1 LIVAGQQTDSTQ
13 SAHKEVAAAP
23 KAGVSATD
31 GLHSASLN
39 DMKQLNQ
46 TAPRTADGTP
56 HLSIVDSSGL
66 PQKPAD
72 FESSPW
78 NQPVLEKAGGL
89 AGILGGKTT
98 DTVGGVLEKRAV
110 AGLSDSDRAAYDKEE
125 KALQRSISGLGS
137 HPVETPEHTKVANLV
152 AQQQKNA
159 EQTTLNSMSPA
170 DQQKYLAA
178 KQQYETANAD
188 FDKSGGTK
196 PFPVM
201 PPEVAAFNG
210 AVAKTAGVDTGDA
223 PPPITQTSRT
233 APLSEPIMGTRGNGV
248 DSSGLPQ
255 KPADFESSPWNQP
268 VLEKAPGLAGI
279 LGFQSGDT
287 VGGVLEKRAV
297 AGLSDS
303 DRAAYE
309 KEEKALQRSISGLG
323 SHPVDTPEHTKVAN
337 LVAQQ
342 EKNAEQTTLNS
353 MSPADQQ
360 KYLTAKQQYEA
371 ANADFDKS
379 GGAKPFPEMPPEVA
393 AFNAAVAK
401 TVSVDTGDA
410 PPTATQTARTATLS
424 EPIIATGGGNS
435 LLHFSLPDPFRLY
448 A

>member
-1 LIVAGQQTDSTQ
+1 VAGQNTDSTQ
-13 SAHKEVAAAP
+13 SAHKEVAAVP
-23 KAGVSATD
+23 KAGVSSTD

-46 TAPRTADGTP
+46 SAAKTADGTP
-56 HLSIVDSSGL
+56 NLSIVDSGL
-66 PQKPAD
+66 PTKPSD

-110 AGLSDSDRAAYDKEE
+110 AGLSDTERAAYEKEE
-125 KALQRSISGLGS
+125 TALQRSMSGLGS
-137 HPVETPEHTKVANLV
+137 HPVDTPEHTKVANLV

-178 KQQYETANAD
+178 KKQYEADNAD

-223 PPPITQTSRT
+223 PPPITETSRT
-233 APLSEPIMGTRGNGV
+233 APLGEPIMGTGAKG
-248 DSSGLPQ
+248 DDSGLPN

-279 LGFQSGDT
+279 LGFKSGDT

-297 AGLSDS
+297 AGLSDT
-303 DRAAYE
+303 DRAAYDQ
-309 KEEKALQRSISGLG
+309 EEKALQRSMSGLG

-342 EKNAEQTTLNS
+342 EKDAEQNTLDS

-360 KYLTAKQQYEA
+360 KYLTAKKQYEA
-371 ANADFDKS
+371 DNADFDKS
-379 GGAKPFPEMPPEVA
+379 RGTKPYPEMPPEVA
-393 AFNAAVAK
+393 AFNSAVAK
-401 TVSVDTGDA
+401 AASVDTGDA
-410 PPTATQTARTATLS
+410 PPPITQTARTAPLS
-424 EPIIATGGGNS
+424 ESIVGIGGGQS